1 MEALKKQIKE
11 IYCETINNGKCVYN
25 IKQKILVWQMAKDS
39 HK

>member
-25 IKQKILVWQMAKDS
+25 IKQKNTSVTNGKGFS
-39 HK
+39 